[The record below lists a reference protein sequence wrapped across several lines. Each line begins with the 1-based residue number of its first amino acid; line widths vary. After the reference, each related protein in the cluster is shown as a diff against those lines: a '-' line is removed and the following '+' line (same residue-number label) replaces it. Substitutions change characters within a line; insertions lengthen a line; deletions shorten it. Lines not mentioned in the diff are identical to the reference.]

1 MNKDSNVSI
10 IDKDLYE
17 NKESVVENI
26 QMIKDSKIV
35 DSLNA
40 DGNIK

>member
-17 NKESVVENI
+17 NKESVVEKI